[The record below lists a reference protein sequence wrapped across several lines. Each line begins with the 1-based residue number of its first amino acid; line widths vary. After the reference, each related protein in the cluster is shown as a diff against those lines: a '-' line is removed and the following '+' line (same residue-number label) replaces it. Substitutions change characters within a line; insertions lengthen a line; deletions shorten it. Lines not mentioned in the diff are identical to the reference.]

1 MQIAEIY
8 VPNDIS
14 SYRDGKISSVQI
26 KLEIK
31 VVVLVDLLNVITL
44 GQRKTDN
51 IKLNNNNNW

>member
-1 MQIAEIY
+1 MQIAQIY

-31 VVVLVDLLNVITL
+31 VVVLVDPLNVITL

-51 IKLNNNNNW
+51 IK